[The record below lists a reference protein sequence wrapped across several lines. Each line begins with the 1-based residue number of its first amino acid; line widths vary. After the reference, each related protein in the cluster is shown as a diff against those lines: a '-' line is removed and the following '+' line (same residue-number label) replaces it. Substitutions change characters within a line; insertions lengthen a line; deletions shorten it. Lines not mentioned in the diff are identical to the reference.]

1 MSEFIKSLSKEIR
14 KNEMLEDKNIQL
26 LRFQFFK
33 KSDTLKIV
41 LRSIDPLNTSEEE
54 ELKSIILKNL
64 GMDINIEIL
73 CYRDVTNCTV
83 EEIGTEHCTKVSF
96 KQTSFIFN

>member
-14 KNEMLEDKNIQL
+14 KNEMFEDKNIQL

-41 LRSIDPLNTSEEE
+41 LRSIDPLNSSEEE
-54 ELKSIILKNL
+54 ELKSLILKN
-64 GMDINIEIL
+64 
-73 CYRDVTNCTV
+73 
-83 EEIGTEHCTKVSF
+83 
-96 KQTSFIFN
+96 

>member
-14 KNEMLEDKNIQL
+14 KNEMFEDKNIQL

-41 LRSIDPLNTSEEE
+41 LRSIDPLNSSEEE
-54 ELKSIILKNL
+54 ELKSLILKKL
-64 GMDINIEIL
+64 
-73 CYRDVTNCTV
+73 
-83 EEIGTEHCTKVSF
+83 
-96 KQTSFIFN
+96 